1 MVVGAE
7 NLSPAWWAWKRWEK
21 DVFRFGCNGPLF
33 VEGVKRS
40 SELGSVMKSGSVS
53 LENTCLLC
61 SLSGSL

>member
-1 MVVGAE
+1 
-7 NLSPAWWAWKRWEK
+7 
-21 DVFRFGCNGPLF
+21 LF

-61 SLSGSL
+61 SLSGSLWRST